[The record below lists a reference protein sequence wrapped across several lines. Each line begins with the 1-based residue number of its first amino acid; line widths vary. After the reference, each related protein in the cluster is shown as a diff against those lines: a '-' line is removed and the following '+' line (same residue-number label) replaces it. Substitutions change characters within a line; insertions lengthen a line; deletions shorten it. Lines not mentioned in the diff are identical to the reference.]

1 MPSTFHASR
10 LVRAGTGILAA
21 VALTAIGRT
30 PVTAAVQVSLPPAD
44 EHRCQALETLS
55 PTERAGAVRLLS
67 GQGWREGQSVPCIW
81 TMVGNNVG
89 ANTSVCVVGANPNI
103 EVCAE
108 RFAIMPRSGEDPF
121 HAVIRYAAS
130 PQFPGP
136 DVDDS
141 SGLVG
146 TPILLKDNIETADMP
161 TTAGS
166 LALANNAS
174 GRDAPLVS
182 RLRHAGAIVI
192 GKTNLSEWANIRSSN
207 SISGW
212 SAVGGL
218 TPNPYDPTR
227 TACGSSSGSAVAVA
241 VGLAPVA
248 IGTETNGSITCP
260 ASVNGV
266 VGFKP
271 TVGLVSRTHIVPISH
286 SQDTAGPIATT
297 VEDAAIVLT
306 AIAGSDPEDVAT
318 AEADTRK
325 TDYRAALDANSLN
338 GARIGVLR
346 YAKGYSAPTMA
357 VFEQN
362 LQVLR
367 DAGAVLVDIDTGPD
381 MRTIGGESFKVL
393 MYELKA
399 DLNAYLAT
407 TDATQVKTRTLA
419 DVIAFNAATP
429 AETVLFGQELFELA
443 ETKGDLTTQ
452 EYLDARETSFRLA
465 GPEGIDKM
473 MADNTVV
480 ALIAPTTSRA
490 WTNARDD
497 EDDAEGS
504 TSTIA
509 AVAGYPH
516 LTVPMGF
523 DRGMPVGLSFIGG
536 KWDDAKI
543 LSLGYAFEQKTH
555 ARRAPGQVVKAD

>member
-1 MPSTFHASR
+1 MKLAAGFGLLALLASPAA
-10 LVRAGTGILAA
+10 AGAQDAAPAATPAIPDVDRIAAA
-21 VALTAIGRT
+21 VAAHPAVDCSYLT
-30 PVTAAVQVSLPPAD
+30 V
-44 EHRCQALETLS
+44 
-55 PTERAGAVRLLS
+55 AGAGNAASLMRAACE
-67 GQGWREGQSVPCIW
+67 REA
-81 TMVGNNVG
+81 T
-89 ANTSVCVVGANPNI
+89 TS
-103 EVCAE
+103 
-108 RFAIMPRSGEDPF
+108 
-121 HAVIRYAAS
+121 HAVIRWAS
-130 PQFPGP
+130 TA
-136 DVDDS
+136 DVLAYGAS
-141 SGLVG
+141 HPSGM
-146 TPILLKDNIETADMP
+146 PILLKDNIETRDMP

-166 LALANNAS
+166 RALAANAP
-174 GRDAPLVS
+174 GRDAPLVT
-182 RLRHAGAIVI
+182 RLRAAGFLIM

-218 TPNPYDPTR
+218 TPNPYDATR

-318 AEADTRK
+318 AEADARK

-346 YAKGYSAPTMA
+346 YAKGYSEPAMA

-367 DAGAVLVDIDTGPD
+367 DAGAILVDIDTGPD

-399 DLNAYLAT
+399 DLNAYLAST
-407 TDATQVKTRTLA
+407 NPTQVKTRTLA
-419 DVIAFNAATP
+419 DLIAFNAATP
-429 AETVLFGQELFELA
+429 AETVLFGQELFEQA
-443 ETKGDLTTQ
+443 QAKGDLTTQ
-452 EYLDARETSFRLA
+452 EYTDARATSFRLA
-465 GPEGIDKM
+465 GPEGIDRM

-497 EDDAEGS
+497 DDDAEGS

-555 ARRAPGQVVKAD
+555 ARRAPGRTVRTD